1 MKPPLDCPCGG
12 GRYAACCERWHAG
25 EAAPDAEALMRS
37 RYSAFALG
45 LTDYLLATWHPDTRP
60 ATLDL
65 DESPAPKWIGL
76 QVLAH
81 QAEGD
86 SAQVEFIARYKI
98 GGRAH
103 RLHENSRFLRR
114 DGRWYYVDGIIDEQ

>member
-12 GRYAACCERWHAG
+12 GRYAACCGRWHAG

-37 RYSAFALG
+37 RYSAFVLG
-45 LTDYLLATWHPDTRP
+45 LSDYLLVTWHPDTRP

-65 DESPAPKWIGL
+65 DESPAPKWVGL

-81 QAEGD
+81 QADGD
-86 SAQVEFIARYKI
+86 SAQVEFIARYKVD
-98 GGRAH
+98 GRAH
-103 RLHENSRFLRR
+103 RLHENSRFLRS
-114 DGRWYYVDGIIDEQ
+114 DGHWYYVDGIIDEQ

>member
-12 GRYAACCERWHAG
+12 GRYAACCGRWHAG

-37 RYSAFALG
+37 RYSAFVLG
-45 LTDYLLATWHPDTRP
+45 LSDYLLVTWHPDTRP
-60 ATLDL
+60 GTLDI

-86 SAQVEFIARYKI
+86 NAQVEFIARYKV

-103 RLHENSRFLRR
+103 RLHENSRFLRS
-114 DGRWYYVDGIIDEQ
+114 DGHWYYVDGIIDEQ